1 MSLKPSYLAVW
12 IWAKII
18 GVWIESRSR
27 FNRFQENGWSLV
39 ASQTG
44 R

>member
-1 MSLKPSYLAVW
+1 MSLKPSYLAIW

-18 GVWIESRSR
+18 GVWIESCSR
-27 FNRFQENGWSLV
+27 FNRFQESGWNLV
-39 ASQTG
+39 ASKTG